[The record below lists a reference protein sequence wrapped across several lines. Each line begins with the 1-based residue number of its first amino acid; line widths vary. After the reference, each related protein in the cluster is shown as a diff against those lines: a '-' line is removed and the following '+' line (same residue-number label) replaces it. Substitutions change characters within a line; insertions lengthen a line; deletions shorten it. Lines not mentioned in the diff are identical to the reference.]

1 MPEGCT
7 DAETK
12 EEIVAD
18 RGLGASVRGGVK
30 TILLVGAIVFF
41 LIAIAVEPEDNP
53 LDWLALGL
61 AFLTA
66 GMLSDSLDLN
76 LRKKWE

>member
-1 MPEGCT
+1 MAQRE
-7 DAETK
+7 
-12 EEIVAD
+12 
-18 RGLGASVRGGVK
+18 RGLGGTVRGGIK

-53 LDWLALGL
+53 LDWLSLGL
-61 AFLTA
+61 AFLAA
-66 GMLSDSLDLN
+66 GLLSDTLDLN